1 MKYFYQRIRRKD
13 ICAVLKEKYYQD
25 LEAMQEQYDV
35 FLHDMKHTMR
45 TIAALA
51 ETHDCD
57 RIGHL
62 IKNLRMELGNIEW
75 KMICSHKILNAL
87 LVERKEYADDNGVIF
102 NPDIKEPLYLQDIE
116 DVDIITLIGNLL
128 DNAIAAEKRAKSKEG
143 VHCSMWMSR
152 EGRHVLIQ
160 VENSYEEKQGNKE
173 NSGELKARI
182 GEKHGIGCK
191 SMKKIVKK
199 YGGIMESSKEG
210 GRYRVKVILPVQGRW
225 NENESGKEQNPVSES
240 LKQQESQ

>member
-1 MKYFYQRIRRKD
+1 MKNFYHIIHRKY
-13 ICAVLKEKYYQD
+13 ICAALKEKYYQD
-25 LEAMQEQYDV
+25 LETMQEQYDV

-45 TIAALA
+45 TVAALA
-51 ETHDCD
+51 ETGDCD

-62 IKNLRMELGNIEW
+62 IKDLRVALGNIEW

-87 LVERKEYADDNGVIF
+87 LVERKEYADDNGVIL
-102 NPDIKEPLYLQDIE
+102 NLDIKEPLYLQDIE

-128 DNAIAAEKRAKSKEG
+128 DNAIEAEKRVKSKAG
-143 VHCSMWMSR
+143 VRCGMWMSR
-152 EGRHVLIQ
+152 EGRHIIIQ

-173 NSGELKARI
+173 NSRELKARI

-199 YGGIMESSKEG
+199 YGGIMESSKAN
-210 GRYRVKVILPVQGRW
+210 GRYRVKMILPVQCEW
-225 NENESGKEQNPVSES
+225 NEAAPRG

>member
-1 MKYFYQRIRRKD
+1 MKKFYHGIRRND
-13 ICAVLKEKYYQD
+13 ICAAWKEKYYQD
-25 LEAMQEQYDV
+25 LETMQEQYDV

-51 ETHDCD
+51 ETGDCG

-62 IKNLRMELGNIEW
+62 IKDLRVALGNIEW
-75 KMICSHKILNAL
+75 KMICSHKVLNAL
-87 LVERKEYADDNGVIF
+87 LVERKEYADDNGVIL
-102 NPDIKEPLYLQDIE
+102 NLDIKEPLYLQDIE

-128 DNAIAAEKRAKSKEG
+128 DNAIAAEKRVKSKEG
-143 VHCSMWMSR
+143 ILCSIWMAR
-152 EGRHVLIQ
+152 ECRHILIQ
-160 VENSYEEKQGNKE
+160 VENSYEEKTANKE
-173 NSGELKARI
+173 AGRESKTRI

-199 YGGIMESSKEG
+199 YGGIMESSKAN
-210 GRYRVKVILPVQGRW
+210 GRYRVKIILPVQNEW
-225 NENESGKEQNPVSES
+225 NEDASRG

>member
-1 MKYFYQRIRRKD
+1 MKKFYQRIRRKE

-25 LEAMQEQYDV
+25 LETMQEQYDV

-51 ETHDCD
+51 ETGDCD

-62 IKNLRMELGNIEW
+62 IKDLRVALGNIEW

-87 LVERKEYADDNGVIF
+87 LVERKEYADDSGVIL
-102 NPDIKEPLYLQDIE
+102 NLDIKEPLYLQDIE

-128 DNAIAAEKRAKSKEG
+128 DNAIAAERRVKSKEG
-143 VHCSMWMSR
+143 VQCGMWMSR
-152 EGRHVLIQ
+152 EGRHVLIH
-160 VENSYEEKQGNKE
+160 VENSYEDKQSNKE
-173 NSGELKARI
+173 NSRELKARI

-199 YGGIMESSKEG
+199 YGGIMESSKAD
-210 GRYRVKVILPVQGRW
+210 GRYRVKIILPVQSEW
-225 NENESGKEQNPVSES
+225 NETAFEG

>member
-1 MKYFYQRIRRKD
+1 MKYFYHRMRRKN
-13 ICAVLKEKYYQD
+13 ICAALKKKYYQD
-25 LEAMQEQYDV
+25 LEMTQEQYDV

-51 ETHDCD
+51 ETGDCG
-57 RIGHL
+57 RIGCL
-62 IKNLRMELGNIEW
+62 IKDLRVALSNIEW

-87 LVERKEYADDNGVIF
+87 LVERKEYADDNGVIL
-102 NPDIKEPLYLQDIE
+102 NLDIKEPLCLQDIE

-128 DNAIAAEKRAKSKEG
+128 DNAIEAEKGVKSKEG
-143 VHCSMWMSR
+143 VQCSMWMSR
-152 EGRHVLIQ
+152 EGRHILIQ

-173 NSGELKARI
+173 NSRESKVRI

-199 YGGIMESSKEG
+199 YGGIMESSKAG

-225 NENESGKEQNPVSES
+225 NENESGKEQNPVSEG

>member
-1 MKYFYQRIRRKD
+1 MKNFYHKIRLKA
-13 ICAVLKEKYYQD
+13 ICAALKEKYYQD
-25 LEAMQEQYDV
+25 LETTQEQYDV

-51 ETHDCD
+51 ETGDCI
-57 RIGHL
+57 RIGDL
-62 IKNLRMELGNIEW
+62 IKDLRVALGNIEW

-87 LVERKEYADDNGVIF
+87 LVERKEYADDNGVIL
-102 NPDIKEPLYLQDIE
+102 NLDIKEPLYLQDIE

-128 DNAIAAEKRAKSKEG
+128 DNAIAAEKSVKSKEG
-143 VHCSMWMSR
+143 ILYSMWMSR
-152 EGRHVLIQ
+152 EGYHVLIQ
-160 VENSYEEKQGNKE
+160 VENSYEENQGNKE
-173 NSGELKARI
+173 SARGRKARI

-199 YGGIMESSKEG
+199 YGGVMESSKAD
-210 GRYRVKVILPVQGRW
+210 GRYMVKVILPVQSRW
-225 NENESGKEQNPVSES
+225 NENESGKVQKPNSES